1 MKIIKLVRER
11 LEVKYMVFVMAL
23 LVVGILWAGVLSY
36 QVRDNLYSTA
46 EENLDATATIVAI
59 DITRAMHESIDKKA
73 SLSKQI
79 IEGLKT
85 VKGIEDIKILNVQGR
100 EAFMKDSPAT
110 ESSVMQTLSAKNAPL
125 SYKSEK
131 SLVFY
136 KPLENALYCKG
147 CHAREGAIL
156 GAVKV
161 RVSLEKIY
169 GKSMNFIL
177 WTTIISI
184 IGIAVGT
191 FFFWIILR
199 RLVIVPIRSIEKAA
213 KSLADGDLSFSL
225 DIKRSDEI
233 GRLSKAI
240 NTSVKALGSILLRVK
255 SGSKRVSDVAA
266 KVEAEFKKV
275 SEGTKLE
282 SEAIANIA
290 TSIEQMNSAA
300 IEISGS
306 TEGLAAST
314 EETAASTDEMV
325 TSISQVA
332 NSAQELSTAVDSTSA
347 SIEELSATIK
357 EVANKAEDL
366 AAASEETLAASEEI
380 SSSVKEVE
388 QNAKESAML
397 SEKVK
402 NDASTF
408 GMVSV
413 EKTIEGMQNIKSSVE
428 KTANYMK
435 KLGGRSN
442 EIGKILNVIDDV
454 TDQTTLLALNA
465 AILAAQA
472 GEHGKGFSVVAD
484 EMKDLA
490 ERTSLSTQEI
500 AVLIQA
506 VQQEVRDAILA
517 MDEGLRSVEEGF
529 KVTKDAGDALRKIVE
544 SSKQSAEMAFS
555 IERSTA
561 EQARATRLVSGAMEK
576 VKNMVAQVAKATSEQ
591 SKGALLITK
600 ATEKMRDVANHVKA
614 ATAEQL
620 TNTKQISEAI
630 ELVSEKSQK
639 IARAV
644 NEQKSGS
651 NQISRSIEKIKDIPK
666 ANMNIVFDI
675 NRSLKGLFRNTELV
689 DKEMQGIKLLEES
702 LATSVPVDVI
712 GFGIEPIGE
721 SPVEVL
727 KKFNPLAEYLSK
739 KIGKRIE
746 LRAAPDYEGAIRDI
760 SQGITHLCFMTPTT
774 YIEANKKYGVEVL
787 VKALTEG
794 KAFYHSVII
803 AKSDS
808 KISSV
813 EDIKGHTFAFGD
825 PHSLSNYIAPRIM
838 LLEAGI
844 DLKDLLY
851 YDYLGPHE
859 AVLNAV
865 LKGNFDAGGVTE
877 SIAYKFRDKG
887 IKIIKFSEDL
897 PGFSICVSKAL
908 PERDRVSIRAA
919 LTTLTDAT
927 PEGASVLGSIYRRYT
942 AFEEA
947 SDAEYANVRNMM
959 SMMSR
964 LGLI

>member
-1 MKIIKLVRER
+1 MKIIRLVKER
-11 LEVKYMVFVMAL
+11 LEIKYMVFVGAL
-23 LVVGILWAGVLSY
+23 LVAGILWAGILSFS
-36 QVRDNLYSTA
+36 VRDNLYSTA

-73 SLSKQI
+73 ALSKQI
-79 IEGLKT
+79 VEGLKT

-110 ESSVMQTLSAKNAPL
+110 ESAVMQTLSAKNAPL
-125 SYKSEK
+125 SYRSEK

-161 RVSLEKIY
+161 GVSLEKIY

-184 IGIAVGT
+184 IGIAGGT

-199 RLVIVPIRSIEKAA
+199 RLVIVPIHSIEKAA

-225 DIKRSDEI
+225 DIKTSDEI
-233 GRLSKAI
+233 GRLGNAI
-240 NTSVKALGSILLRVK
+240 NTSVRSLGSIFNRVK
-255 SGSKRVSDVAA
+255 NGSKRASEVAG
-266 KVEAEFKKV
+266 KLEVEFKKV
-275 SEGTKLE
+275 SESTRLE

-290 TSIEQMNSAA
+290 SSMEQMNSAA
-300 IEISGS
+300 AEISGS
-306 TEGLAAST
+306 TDGLAVSS
-314 EETAASTDEMV
+314 EETSASMEEMV
-325 TSISQVA
+325 TSISEVA
-332 NSAQELSTAVDSTSA
+332 TSAQDLSMTVDSTAA
-347 SIEELSATIK
+347 SIEELSATVK
-357 EVANKAEDL
+357 EVASKAEDL
-366 AAASEETLAASEEI
+366 AAASEETLVAAEEI

-388 QNAKESAML
+388 QRAKESAKL

-402 NDASTF
+402 TDASTF
-408 GMVSV
+408 GIASV
-413 EKTIEGMQNIKSSVE
+413 DKTIEGMQNIKSSVE
-428 KTANYMK
+428 KTANFLR

-442 EIGKILNVIDDV
+442 EIGKILNVIEDV

-484 EMKDLA
+484 EIKDLA
-490 ERTSLSTQEI
+490 ERTSFSTHEI
-500 AVLIQA
+500 ATLIQA

-517 MDEGLRSVEEGF
+517 MDEGLRSVDDGF
-529 KVTKDAGDALRKIVE
+529 KVTQDAGDALRNIVE
-544 SSKQSAEMAFS
+544 SAKQSAEMSFS
-555 IERSTA
+555 IERSTT
-561 EQARATRLVSGAMEK
+561 EQARATRLVSEAMEK
-576 VKNMVAQVAKATSEQ
+576 VKNMVAQVAKATLEQ

-600 ATEKMRDVANHVKA
+600 ATEKMRDVAKHVKS
-614 ATAEQL
+614 ATGEQL
-620 TNTKQISEAI
+620 TSAKQISKAI
-630 ELVSEKSQK
+630 ELVSERSQK

-651 NQISRSIEKIKDIPK
+651 NQIFKSIEKIKDIPK
-666 ANMNIVFDI
+666 ANMNSVFDI
-675 NRSLKGLFRNTELV
+675 NRSLKGLFRNTELLT
-689 DKEMQGIKLLEES
+689 KEMQGIKLLEES
-702 LATSVPVDVI
+702 LAASVPVDFI

-721 SPVEVL
+721 SSVEIL

-739 KIGKRIE
+739 KIGKRVE
-746 LRAAPDYEGAIRDI
+746 LRAVSDYEGAIRDI

-794 KAFYHSVII
+794 KASYHSVII

-808 KISSV
+808 NISSV

-838 LLEAGI
+838 LLDAGI

-851 YDYLGPHE
+851 YDYLGAHE

-877 SIAYKFRDKG
+877 SIAYRFKDKG
-887 IKIIKFSEDL
+887 IKIIKLSEDL
-897 PGFSICVSKAL
+897 PGFSICISKAL
-908 PERDRVSIRAA
+908 PERDRVSIRAT
-919 LTTLTDAT
+919 LTALTDAT

-947 SDAEYANVRNMM
+947 SDSEYANVRNMM
-959 SMMSR
+959 SR

>member
-1 MKIIKLVRER
+1 MKIVRLVRER
-11 LEVKYMVFVMAL
+11 LEVKYMVFVISL
-23 LVVGILWAGVLSY
+23 LVVGILWAGILSFR
-36 QVRDNLYSTA
+36 VRDNLYSTA
-46 EENLDATATIVAI
+46 EENLDATATIVAM
-59 DITRAMHESIDKKA
+59 DITRVMHESVEKKA
-73 SLSKQI
+73 AISKQI
-79 IEGLKT
+79 IDGLKT
-85 VKGIEDIKILNVQGR
+85 VKGIEDIKILNLQGK
-100 EAFMKDSPAT
+100 EAFKKDSPAT
-110 ESSVMQTLSAKNAPL
+110 ESSVMQALSAKNTPL

-136 KPLENALYCKG
+136 KPLENAPYCKG
-147 CHAREGAIL
+147 CHAQEGAIL
-156 GAVKV
+156 GGVKV
-161 RVSLEKIY
+161 AISLEKIY

-184 IGIAVGT
+184 IGIAVST

-199 RLVIVPIRSIEKAA
+199 KLVIVPLHTIEKAA
-213 KSLADGDLSFSL
+213 KSLADGDLSLSL
-225 DIKRSDEI
+225 NITTSDEI

-255 SGSKRVSDVAA
+255 NASKRASDVAA
-266 KVEAEFKKV
+266 KVEVEFKKV

-300 IEISGS
+300 AEISGS
-306 TEGLAAST
+306 TDRLATST
-314 EETAASTDEMV
+314 EETAASMEEMV

-332 NSAQELSTAVDSTSA
+332 NSAQELSTTVDSTSA

-366 AAASEETLAASEEI
+366 AAASEETLAAAEEI

-388 QNAKESAML
+388 QSAKESAML

-408 GMVSV
+408 GMASV

-428 KTANYMK
+428 KTANYMR
-435 KLGGRSN
+435 KLGGRSD

-484 EMKDLA
+484 EIKDLA
-490 ERTSLSTQEI
+490 ERTSFSTHEI
-500 AVLIQA
+500 ASLIQA

-561 EQARATRLVSGAMEK
+561 EQARATRLVSEAMEK

-591 SKGALLITK
+591 SKGALLLTK

-614 ATAEQL
+614 ATGEQL

-651 NQISRSIEKIKDIPK
+651 SQIFRSIEKIKDIPK

-689 DKEMQGIKLLEES
+689 TKEMQGIKLLEES
-702 LATSVPVDVI
+702 LAVSAPADVI
-712 GFGIEPIGE
+712 GFGIEPIGGE

-746 LRAAPDYEGAIRDI
+746 LRAVSDYEGAIRDI
-760 SQGITHLCFMTPTT
+760 GQGMTHLCFMTPTT
-774 YIEANKKYGVEVL
+774 YIEANKKYGVDVL

-794 KAFYHSVII
+794 KSSYHSVII

-808 KISSV
+808 NINSV

-838 LLEAGI
+838 LFEAGI

-877 SIAYKFRDKG
+877 SIAYKFRDKA

-908 PERDRVSIRAA
+908 SERDKASIRAA
-919 LTTLTDAT
+919 LTALTDAT
-927 PEGASVLGSIYRRYT
+927 PEGSSVLGSIYGRYT
-942 AFEEA
+942 GFEEA

-959 SMMSR
+959 SR

>member
-1 MKIIKLVRER
+1 MKIIKLVKER
-11 LEVKYMVFVMAL
+11 LEIKYMVFVVAL
-23 LVVGILWAGVLSY
+23 LVAGILWAGILSFS
-36 QVRDNLYSTA
+36 VRDNLYSTA

-73 SLSKQI
+73 ALSKQI
-79 IEGLKT
+79 VEGLKT

-161 RVSLEKIY
+161 GVSLEKIY

-184 IGIAVGT
+184 IGIAGGT

-199 RLVIVPIRSIEKAA
+199 RLVIVPIHSIEKAA

-225 DIKRSDEI
+225 DIKTSDEI
-233 GRLSKAI
+233 GRLGNAI
-240 NTSVKALGSILLRVK
+240 NTSVRSLGSIFNRVK
-255 SGSKRVSDVAA
+255 NGSKRASEVAG
-266 KVEAEFKKV
+266 KLEVEFKKV
-275 SEGTKLE
+275 SESTRLE

-290 TSIEQMNSAA
+290 SSMEQMNSAA
-300 IEISGS
+300 AEISGS
-306 TEGLAAST
+306 TDGLAVSS
-314 EETAASTDEMV
+314 EETSASMEEMV
-325 TSISQVA
+325 TSISEVA
-332 NSAQELSTAVDSTSA
+332 NGAQDLSMTVDSTAA
-347 SIEELSATIK
+347 SIEELSATVK
-357 EVANKAEDL
+357 EVASKAEDL
-366 AAASEETLAASEEI
+366 AAASEETLVAAEEI

-388 QNAKESAML
+388 QRAKESAKL

-402 NDASTF
+402 TDASTF
-408 GMVSV
+408 GIASV
-413 EKTIEGMQNIKSSVE
+413 DKTIEGMQNIKSSVE
-428 KTANYMK
+428 KTANFLR

-442 EIGKILNVIDDV
+442 EIGKILNVIEDV

-484 EMKDLA
+484 EIKDLA
-490 ERTSLSTQEI
+490 ERTSFSTHEI
-500 AVLIQA
+500 ATLIQA

-517 MDEGLRSVEEGF
+517 MDEGLRSVDDGF
-529 KVTKDAGDALRKIVE
+529 KVTQDAGDALRNIVE
-544 SSKQSAEMAFS
+544 SAKQSAEMSFS
-555 IERSTA
+555 IERSTT
-561 EQARATRLVSGAMEK
+561 EQARATRLVSEAMEK
-576 VKNMVAQVAKATSEQ
+576 VKNMVAQVAKATLEQ

-600 ATEKMRDVANHVKA
+600 ATEKMRDVAKHVKS
-614 ATAEQL
+614 ATGEQL
-620 TNTKQISEAI
+620 TSAKQISKAI
-630 ELVSEKSQK
+630 ELVSERSQK

-651 NQISRSIEKIKDIPK
+651 NQIFKSIEKIKDIPK
-666 ANMNIVFDI
+666 ANMNSVFDI
-675 NRSLKGLFRNTELV
+675 NRSLKGLFRNTELLT
-689 DKEMQGIKLLEES
+689 KEMQGIKLLEES
-702 LATSVPVDVI
+702 LAASVPVDFI

-721 SPVEVL
+721 SSVEIL
-727 KKFNPLAEYLSK
+727 KKFNPLAEYLGK
-739 KIGKRIE
+739 KIGKRVE
-746 LRAAPDYEGAIRDI
+746 LRAVSDYEGAIRDI

-794 KAFYHSVII
+794 KASYHSVII

-808 KISSV
+808 NISSV

-838 LLEAGI
+838 LLDAGI

-851 YDYLGPHE
+851 YDYLGAHE

-877 SIAYKFRDKG
+877 SIAYRFKDKG
-887 IKIIKFSEDL
+887 IKIIKLSEDL
-897 PGFSICVSKAL
+897 PGFSICISKAL
-908 PERDRVSIRAA
+908 PERDRVSIRAT
-919 LTTLTDAT
+919 LTALTDAT

-947 SDAEYANVRNMM
+947 SDSEYANVRNMM
-959 SMMSR
+959 SR

>member
-1 MKIIKLVRER
+1 MKIIKLLKER
-11 LEVKYMVFVMAL
+11 LEIKYMVFVVAL
-23 LVVGILWAGVLSY
+23 LVAGILWAGILSFS
-36 QVRDNLYSTA
+36 VKNNLYSTA

-73 SLSKQI
+73 ARAKQSV
-79 IEGLKT
+79 EGLKT

-100 EAFMKDSPAT
+100 EAFMKDLPAT

-125 SYKSEK
+125 SYRSEK

-161 RVSLEKIY
+161 GVSLEKIY

-184 IGIAVGT
+184 IGIAGGT

-199 RLVIVPIRSIEKAA
+199 RLVIVPIHSIEKAA

-225 DIKRSDEI
+225 DIKTSDEI

-255 SGSKRVSDVAA
+255 SGSKRASDVAA
-266 KVEAEFKKV
+266 KVEDEFKKV

-300 IEISGS
+300 VEISGS
-306 TEGLAAST
+306 TDRLATST
-314 EETAASTDEMV
+314 EETAASMEEMV
-325 TSISQVA
+325 TSIGQVA
-332 NSAQELSTAVDSTSA
+332 NSAQDLSMTVDSTSA
-347 SIEELSATIK
+347 SIEELSATVK

-366 AAASEETLAASEEI
+366 AAASEETLAATEEI

-388 QNAKESAML
+388 QSAKESAML

-408 GMVSV
+408 GMSSG
-413 EKTIEGMQNIKSSVE
+413 EKAIEGIQNIKLSVE
-428 KTANYMK
+428 KTANYMR

-442 EIGKILNVIDDV
+442 EIGNILNVIDEV

-484 EMKDLA
+484 EIKDLA
-490 ERTSLSTQEI
+490 ERTSFSTHEI
-500 AVLIQA
+500 EALIQA
-506 VQQEVRDAILA
+506 VQHEVRDAILA

-529 KVTKDAGDALRKIVE
+529 RVARDAGDALRKIVG
-544 SSKQSAEMAFS
+544 SARKSAGVVFS

-561 EQARATRLVSGAMEK
+561 EQARATRLVSEAMEK

-600 ATEKMRDVANHVKA
+600 ATEKMREVANHVKA
-614 ATAEQL
+614 ATGEQII
-620 TNTKQISEAI
+620 NTKQISEAI

-639 IARAV
+639 IAKAV

-651 NQISRSIEKIKDIPK
+651 NQIFRSIEKIKDVPK

-675 NRSLKGLFRNTELV
+675 NRSLKGLFRNTEL
-689 DKEMQGIKLLEES
+689 
-702 LATSVPVDVI
+702 
-712 GFGIEPIGE
+712 
-721 SPVEVL
+721 
-727 KKFNPLAEYLSK
+727 
-739 KIGKRIE
+739 
-746 LRAAPDYEGAIRDI
+746 GA
-760 SQGITHLCFMTPTT
+760 
-774 YIEANKKYGVEVL
+774 KW
-787 VKALTEG
+787 
-794 KAFYHSVII
+794 
-803 AKSDS
+803 
-808 KISSV
+808 
-813 EDIKGHTFAFGD
+813 
-825 PHSLSNYIAPRIM
+825 
-838 LLEAGI
+838 
-844 DLKDLLY
+844 
-851 YDYLGPHE
+851 
-859 AVLNAV
+859 
-865 LKGNFDAGGVTE
+865 
-877 SIAYKFRDKG
+877 
-887 IKIIKFSEDL
+887 
-897 PGFSICVSKAL
+897 
-908 PERDRVSIRAA
+908 
-919 LTTLTDAT
+919 
-927 PEGASVLGSIYRRYT
+927 
-942 AFEEA
+942 
-947 SDAEYANVRNMM
+947 
-959 SMMSR
+959 
-964 LGLI
+964 